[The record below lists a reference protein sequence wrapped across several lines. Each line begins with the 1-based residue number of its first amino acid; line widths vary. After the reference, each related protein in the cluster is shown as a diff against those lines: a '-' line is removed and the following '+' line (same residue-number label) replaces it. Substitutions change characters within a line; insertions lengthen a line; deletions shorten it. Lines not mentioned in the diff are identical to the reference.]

1 VVIALKSL
9 KNIIYSK
16 FISSALIPVFFI
28 ELALLLLYFGISS
41 YLIDE
46 TSRTLLKEVS
56 ANTKEII
63 GKEVDKISQQLGEVS
78 SLGLILQ
85 KEHQA
90 FFRNVKAY
98 PVEGEKPVFKFH
110 ENGLYYKINDNG
122 GSSFA
127 YSTRTKIDD
136 RAKARAYHSEFLD
149 KSFKS
154 VYESSNLISQLYIN
168 TSDNMHRL
176 YPAMTDVPDKFLSNF
191 NVKDFNFYY
200 EADINHNP
208 LKKPVWTSAYLD
220 PAGQG
225 WITSCIVPVYNSDKL
240 EGVIGIDITLS
251 ALVSN
256 VLELDIGNDSE
267 AFIVDKRG
275 VVLAMSDNSQEVL
288 SLSELKEHVY
298 SSTIKSTVEKPED
311 FKIINHPDLNI
322 RSVINRAFLGNE
334 NELTLNISGKDYY
347 VFHSIVP
354 ENNWHIF
361 VLKDKDK
368 LFKPIYE
375 LRDYS
380 RLIGYYA
387 IGVMLVFYML
397 FFLYLSAKSRK
408 FAKSISEP
416 LENLATQTK
425 EIGKGAGEY
434 NFKYSEIAEIV
445 SLNDNFKEM
454 SVKLNERTN
463 EIISMEIARRESEQ
477 RAELLAEQ
485 SMIDSLSGLYNETK
499 ISLIIDEEKVK
510 LDRYERPFTIAKVCL
525 DNFKYIIDHHGF
537 KVADNVI
544 VGFSKILQS
553 KVGEREY
560 LARLKSGDFI
570 IIYSGKSKPEAE
582 ESVFDI
588 KKSVADLKLNGVLL
602 EISFEIEEGSANS

>member
-63 GKEVDKISQQLGEVS
+63 GKEVEKISQQLGEVS

-510 LDRYERPFTIAKVCL
+510 LDRYERPFTI
-525 DNFKYIIDHHGF
+525 
-537 KVADNVI
+537 
-544 VGFSKILQS
+544 
-553 KVGEREY
+553 
-560 LARLKSGDFI
+560 
-570 IIYSGKSKPEAE
+570 
-582 ESVFDI
+582 
-588 KKSVADLKLNGVLL
+588 
-602 EISFEIEEGSANS
+602 